1 MKTYALTLGSLM
13 IVGAI
18 GTHLEMPE
26 FKKREAV
33 SPLPAKQRIIASEKP
48 ASLDKQN
55 TYNALVNSQ
64 ENFKIDQLTKIFQK
78 DDLEEFL
85 KLEKNAS
92 NTLKQNPLT
101 LAVIHNSPKIFSHL
115 LHKNVDIVNLDHQD
129 LYGMTA
135 AMYAAKLDRSQ
146 MLKSM
151 LKKEHDL
158 TILSA
163 QEKTAY
169 DYAKES
175 RAIASQKV
183 LELKDAPC
191 NTSCEFLK

>member
-1 MKTYALTLGSLM
+1 MKIISITLGSLM
-13 IVGAI
+13 IVGAV
-18 GTHLEMPE
+18 GTHLEMPFFNQQKVAQTE
-26 FKKREAV
+26 KA
-33 SPLPAKQRIIASEKP
+33 QRTIASEKP
-48 ASLDKQN
+48 ASLDHQN

-64 ENFKIDQLTKIFQK
+64 ENFKKDELTKLFEK
-78 DDLEEFL
+78 DDLEAFL
-85 KLEKNAS
+85 KLEKNTN

-101 LAVIHNSPKIFSHL
+101 LAVIHNSSKIFSYL
-115 LHKNVDIVNLDHQD
+115 LNKNIEMVNFDQQD

-146 MLKSM
+146 MLRAM

-175 RAIASQKV
+175 RSIASQKV
-183 LELKDAPC
+183 LEAKDAPC

>member
-1 MKTYALTLGSLM
+1 MKIYALTLGTLM
-13 IVGAI
+13 VVGAV
-18 GTHLEMPE
+18 GTHMEMPE
-26 FKKREAV
+26 FKTEVKRT
-33 SPLPAKQRIIASEKP
+33 IASEKP
-48 ASLDKQN
+48 ISLNNLN
-55 TYNALVNSQ
+55 TYKAIINSQ
-64 ENFKIDQLTKIFQK
+64 ENFKKDEVEALFEK
-78 DDLEEFL
+78 DDLNGFL
-85 KLEKNAS
+85 KLESNTN
-92 NTLKQNPLT
+92 NTLKQNLLT
-101 LAVIHNSPKIFSHL
+101 LAVIHNSSKIFSHL
-115 LHKNVDIVNLDHQD
+115 INKKVDMVNFDHQD

-146 MLKSM
+146 MLRAM

-169 DYAKES
+169 DYARES

-183 LELKDAPC
+183 LEAKDAPC